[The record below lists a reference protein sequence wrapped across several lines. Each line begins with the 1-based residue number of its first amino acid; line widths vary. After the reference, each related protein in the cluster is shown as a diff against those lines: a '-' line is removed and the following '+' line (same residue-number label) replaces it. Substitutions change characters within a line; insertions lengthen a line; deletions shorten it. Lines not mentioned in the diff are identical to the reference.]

1 LPLFLSLLFP
11 CPFLFPCVFRKIIFS
26 LRSAMS
32 SPLAQSRSRRWCPSR
47 LVASVL
53 SRFFPSSLNSPSL
66 FPVLRS
72 IPTVRGTGVLALEVF
87 RKLCDLM
94 QSAGILHA
102 QMYPLQI
109 CHPDVSTFLVFR
121 NVDDTT
127 NWRWLCTYCLN
138 TKRLHFWQSEL
149 LLTKGGLVNLLSHL

>member
-1 LPLFLSLLFP
+1 
-11 CPFLFPCVFRKIIFS
+11 
-26 LRSAMS
+26 MS
-32 SPLAQSRSRRWCPSR
+32 SPLAQPRSRRWGASR

-53 SRFFPSSLNSPSL
+53 SGFFPSSLNYLSL

-72 IPTVRGTGVLALEVF
+72 IPTVRGTGVLALETF

-102 QMYPLQI
+102 QMYPLEI
-109 CHPDVSTFLVFR
+109 CHPDVPIFLVFR

-127 NWRWLCTYCLN
+127 
-138 TKRLHFWQSEL
+138 
-149 LLTKGGLVNLLSHL
+149 